1 MSTAPK
7 VAVSGFWREIRL
19 PTRPI
24 GLAVPIV
31 LMLAACSQ
39 TGVAPAGSPLPS
51 GQFALPTAQPRDLP
65 SGVVLGCSSTLTP
78 SVLRGNAADP
88 RKAWLVGYDGKRI
101 ELIWPEGYTA
111 RYAPSLEV
119 LDPTGHAVLE
129 AGDFV
134 DGTCGIGDPGGQLMQ
149 PPFLGF
155 QLDCG
160 PIRVDDCTGGRLSS
174 VAKANGW
181 PTRQIDAIGF
191 TSSEGG
197 YVVRFADGTTATGA
211 SSVSR

>member
-1 MSTAPK
+1 MM
-7 VAVSGFWREIRL
+7 
-19 PTRPI
+19 
-24 GLAVPIV
+24 GLAIVLV
-31 LMLAACSQ
+31 LMLAACSPS
-39 TGVAPAGSPLPS
+39 GVTPAGSPLPS

-65 SGVVLGCSSTLTP
+65 SGVALGCSSMLTP
-78 SVLRGNAADP
+78 SVLRGNAADSH
-88 RKAWLVGYDGKRI
+88 KAWLVGYDDKRI
-101 ELIWPEGYTA
+101 ELVWPEGYRA
-111 RYAPSLEV
+111 RFAPSLEV
-119 LDPTGHAVLE
+119 LDRTEQVVLE

>member
-1 MSTAPK
+1 M
-7 VAVSGFWREIRL
+7 
-19 PTRPI
+19 
-24 GLAVPIV
+24 
-31 LMLAACSQ
+31 
-39 TGVAPAGSPLPS
+39 
-51 GQFALPTAQPRDLP
+51 
-65 SGVVLGCSSTLTP
+65 LTP

-88 RKAWLVGYDGKRI
+88 HLAWLVGFDGKRI
-101 ELIWPEGYTA
+101 EVIWPEGYIA

-119 LDPTGHAVLE
+119 LDPTGQVVLE

-149 PPFLGF
+149 APFLGF

-174 VAKANGW
+174 VAKENGW
-181 PTRQIDAIGF
+181 PAKHMDAIGF
-191 TSSEGG
+191 TTSEGG

-211 SSVSR
+211 SSVSP